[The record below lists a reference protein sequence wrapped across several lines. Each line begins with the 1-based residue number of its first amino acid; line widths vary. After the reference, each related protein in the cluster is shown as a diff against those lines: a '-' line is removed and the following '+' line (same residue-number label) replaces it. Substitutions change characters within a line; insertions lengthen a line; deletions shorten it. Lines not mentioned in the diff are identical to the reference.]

1 MVVVGDAAEDEE
13 EIDIKRAEEAKARA
27 RKVMAEKT
35 LSEMIGHIYGRL
47 NLLEGVERPNM
58 FIKEL
63 QLNVEYFV
71 KEVKK
76 IAPAPSPK
84 QIEYVNEFKKNLLEG
99 IEYYR
104 ELFPRIIEET
114 EEYRARTLAQLQEF
128 KERLESFMAEHA
140 AIFSKPALV
149 AA

>member
-1 MVVVGDAAEDEE
+1 
-13 EIDIKRAEEAKARA
+13 
-27 RKVMAEKT
+27 
-35 LSEMIGHIYGRL
+35 
-47 NLLEGVERPNM
+47 M

-76 IAPAPSPK
+76 IAPAPSLK

-104 ELFPRIIEET
+104 ELFPRMIEET
-114 EEYRARTLAQLQEF
+114 ESYRAQTLAQLQEF
-128 KERLESFMAEHA
+128 KERLEAFIAEHT
-140 AIFSKPALV
+140 AIFSTPAHHLV